1 MIDIYHADAWQALK
15 TLDDKS
21 VDLVIADPLY
31 KEEFCVQ
38 ELERVCRG
46 SIIVFCQPENVFFKP
61 DEQAFW
67 IKSPS
72 TKNYSKHIG
81 RFVEYILIKKGKTFN
96 AGLHWSN
103 YTGVYDDRIEGT
115 KLHEFQKP
123 LSLIERLMRIYSNE
137 GDLVLDPFCGS
148 GTTILAA
155 KNLNRGAIGM
165 DIDLKC
171 VELARSRVGL
181 L

>member
-1 MIDIYHADAWQALK
+1 MIDIYHTDAWQALD
-15 TLDDKS
+15 TLSDKS
-21 VDLVIADPLY
+21 VDLILTDPMYSEPLHLGA
-31 KEEFCVQ
+31 
-38 ELERVCRG
+38 LERVCRG

-137 GDLVLDPFCGS
+137 GDLVVDPFMGS
-148 GTTILAA
+148 GTTMLAA
-155 KNLNRGAIGM
+155 KNLGRNGIGM
-165 DIDLKC
+165 DVDLKC
-171 VELARSRVGL
+171 VELARSRL
-181 L
+181 

>member
-1 MIDIYHADAWQALK
+1 MTYIDAYVKDAWEYVDSLG
-15 TLDDKS
+15 DKS
-21 VDLVIADPLY
+21 VDLVLTDPMY
-31 KEEFCVQ
+31 KDAFY
-38 ELERVCRG
+38 LEKLQRVCSG

-137 GDLVLDPFCGS
+137 GDMVLDPFMGS
-148 GTTILAA
+148 GTTLLAA

-165 DIDLKC
+165 DIDPKC
-171 VELARSRVGL
+171 IELARSRL
-181 L
+181 